1 MTPAAP
7 PSRPEVVTPAG
18 VIYDIG
24 YQRYDGPRL
33 GRGAVVRALYGS
45 SLRSAFGIGRGG
57 RAKIVPF
64 GLFALAM
71 LPSLIAVGV
80 AALLN
85 EAVEIFT
92 YDNYLWELRLV
103 FALFVAAQAPE
114 LVGRD
119 QQHRVLTL
127 YFSRALERADYVAA
141 KVAAMVTALFLIMAV
156 PLVTLLIGT
165 VLGAEDVLS
174 ALGDELRELP
184 GVVGNSLLHAILLAA
199 MGLAVASYTP
209 RRAYATGGIIA
220 LFLILGVVSGLVGE
234 LAEEGGWRYVVL
246 LSPFALVDGVRRW
259 AFGGRVA
266 ESPVDFDLVPGA
278 AHLLVYL
285 LVVAALGALVAWRYR
300 RLQA

>member
-1 MTPAAP
+1 MS
-7 PSRPEVVTPAG
+7 SRPAPSDGAVTPGG

-33 GRGAVVRALYGS
+33 GRGAVAAALYGS

-119 QQHRVLTL
+119 QKHRVLTL

-141 KVAAMVTALFLIMAV
+141 KLAAMVTALFIVMAV
-156 PLVTLLIGT
+156 PLLTLLIGT
-165 VLGAEDVLS
+165 VLGAEDVVS
-174 ALGDELRELP
+174 ELGEELRELP
-184 GVVGNSLLHAILLAA
+184 GVIGNSLLHATLLAVI
-199 MGLAVASYTP
+199 GLAVAAYTP

-220 LFLILGVVSGLVGE
+220 LFLILGVVSGIVGE
-234 LAEEGGWRYVVL
+234 LAETGGWRYVIL

-259 AFGGRVA
+259 VFGGAVD

-278 AHLLVYL
+278 AHLLAYL
-285 LVVAALGALVAWRYR
+285 LAVLALGALVAWRYR